1 MLHLFNKVYL
11 EFDDK
16 IEINFDRVVISER
29 YGIQMY
35 SQLDKIAYGELIA
48 YGKQYNDVVHNDF
61 SGFIAS
67 LKDFGKQSGKKIIIY
82 CDKEAYKKVIA
93 QWFRSILPD
102 LDFDGFKTIVDFTVY
117 NQRIISNTQLS
128 SVYSTDLNS
137 LWDDIGD
144 IKEAWEETVEIEK
157 ELFDN
162 LELQYSYEFL
172 LATYLSGDKSRKEE
186 LRKTLHMFLRRWF
199 KEMFTDNRQMVLLNI
214 TNHKFLS
221 TFDIDPEMVDIT
233 LLDPLAPISQ
243 LESYADDEI
252 WERDQNQYG
261 DCKLEG
267 LSKEKAVKLMDT
279 LITMFDKFEG
289 MQINRTV
296 FGLREYVTAA
306 CADTLTDKEMD
317 GIIDYITKEPFDTSV
332 VPRFDFQNVNFP
344 LLQFFLSE
352 KFNERDLSKYRLL

>member
-11 EFDDK
+11 EFDTN

-29 YGIQMY
+29 YGIPMY
-35 SQLDKIAYGELIA
+35 SQLDKLAYGELIA
-48 YGKQYNDVVHNDF
+48 YGKNYNDVVHNDF

-93 QWFRSILPD
+93 QWFKSILPN
-102 LDFDGFKTIVDFTVY
+102 LDFEGFKTIVNLTVY
-117 NQRIISNTQLS
+117 NQRIVSNTQLS

-162 LELQYSYEFL
+162 LELQHSYEFL
-172 LATYLSGDKSRKEE
+172 MATYLSGDDSHKEE
-186 LRKTLHMFLRRWF
+186 LRRTLHLFLRRWL
-199 KEMFTDNRQMVLLNI
+199 KEMFTDNRQMVLLNL

-221 TFDIDPEMVDIT
+221 TFGIDPELVDVT
-233 LLDPLAPISQ
+233 LPDPLAPIPQ

-261 DCKLEG
+261 NCKLEG
-267 LSKEKAVKLMDT
+267 LSEEKAIKLKNT
-279 LITMFDKFEG
+279 LLKIFGEFEG
-289 MQINRTV
+289 MQIDQSIFST
-296 FGLREYVTAA
+296 LEYVTAA
-306 CADTLTDKEMD
+306 CNETLSDEDMD
-317 GIIDYITKEPFDTSV
+317 SILEYIVREPFDTAI

-344 LLQFFLSE
+344 LLQFFLAE

>member
-29 YGIQMY
+29 YGISMY
-35 SQLDKIAYGELIA
+35 KELDKIAYGELIA
-48 YGKQYNDVVHNDF
+48 YGLSYEDVISNDF
-61 SGFIAS
+61 SGFIAT
-67 LKDFGKQSGKKIIIY
+67 LKDFGNTSKKKIIIY
-82 CDKEAYKKVIA
+82 CDKNAYKKFIA
-93 QWFRSILPD
+93 QWFKSILPN
-102 LDFDGFKTIVDFTVY
+102 LDFNSFKKIVDFTVY
-117 NQRIISNTQLS
+117 NQRIVSNSQLS
-128 SVYSTDLNS
+128 SVYSVNLNS
-137 LWDDIGD
+137 LWEGLDDIED
-144 IKEAWEETVEIEK
+144 VWESAEQIDSV
-157 ELFDN
+157 LFQN
-162 LELQYSYEFL
+162 MQLNYSYEFL
-172 LATYLSGDKSRKEE
+172 MATYLSGDNSKKEE

-221 TFDIDPEMVDIT
+221 TFDIDPELVDIT
-233 LLDPLAPISQ
+233 LLDPLAPIFQ

-267 LSKEKAVKLMDT
+267 LSEEKAIKLMDT

-296 FGLREYVTAA
+296 FGLKEYVTAA
-306 CADTLTDKEMD
+306 CADTLTDEQMD